1 MPHVKA
7 HEVAALLQWHIRNDF
22 ISHSALTVL
31 CVLAA
36 LALIIRNATGEAAAE
51 PLWVSMGAVVLCG
64 AGYRIA
70 RLPLRSLDEL
80 NKNNTH

>member
-1 MPHVKA
+1 MPHVRA

-22 ISHSALTVL
+22 ISHGALTVL

-36 LALIIRNATGEAAAE
+36 LALIIRNASAEAASEWA
-51 PLWVSMGAVVLCG
+51 WVGLGAVVLCG

-70 RLPLRSLDEL
+70 RWPLCLG
-80 NKNNTH
+80 